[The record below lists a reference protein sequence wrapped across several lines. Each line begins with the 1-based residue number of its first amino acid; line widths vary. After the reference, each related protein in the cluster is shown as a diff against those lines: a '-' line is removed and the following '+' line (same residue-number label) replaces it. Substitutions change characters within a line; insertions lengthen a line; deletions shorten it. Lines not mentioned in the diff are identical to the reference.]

1 MRILSSY
8 CFISSIIVLF
18 LLLGMSGP
26 VYSAKN
32 GCKSFTFFSQ
42 TQFPLKVYYI
52 QGQEPGPTVM
62 VQGGIQGDEP
72 SGYLTAQILASSK
85 LKKGNLIV
93 VPRANYPAIIEGE
106 RTINVDLNRRFDQEY
121 TQFYEDYLAR
131 VIKFLVKN
139 SDALIH
145 LHEGSGFYCPRY
157 VNRLQNPN
165 RYGQSVIIDTAVF
178 EDRINLA
185 KTVNNVLPCLNEK
198 IFTNKYRFQLFNTET
213 FSSKTQYPE
222 QKRSLTYYTLQRCR
236 IPALAIEVSK
246 DIKNLAW
253 KVEQQLRA
261 TTFFLYRFGLR
272 LDLPDFSKMVLKEY
286 FQRIKKDQT
295 YNNLL
300 EYRSHNGSDIS
311 CLDTKGCFSSKVR
324 FQEDLK
330 GFNPSVGAYTDDW
343 PQLNILRLPCSQL
356 PHFSEKI
363 SLKSDGQIVS
373 HMELGNRSQAEI
385 HNFFSQPIFVC
396 LLNNKMHFIS
406 AGEELVA
413 REGDRLVMLGMW
425 QRGSQEVIN
434 LKGYVSQ
441 AGYNDGQ
448 DMGRE
453 IILSKDFFISKYLM
467 DADNPSH
474 WRCRAIRETSG
485 ETNSEFTV
493 LVLPQKIQGLE
504 LSSKQ
509 GHRFQFPI
517 GTENVFHIPPGEYK
531 LTDIYGPSHGEMYLP
546 IINGMPMKNGESFF
560 LGQDARE
567 QLSIYLTNSFKLI
580 TRLYLV
586 GNKVN

>member
-1 MRILSSY
+1 MKLKRFSCS
-8 CFISSIIVLF
+8 FIPIIIVIIST
-18 LLLGMSGP
+18 LGCLGP
-26 VYSAKN
+26 VYASKHE
-32 GCKSFTFFSQ
+32 CRTFTFFPQ

-72 SGYLTAQILASSK
+72 SGYLTAQLLASSK

-106 RTINVDLNRRFDQEY
+106 RSINVDLNRRFDQEY

-131 VIKFLVKN
+131 VIKFLVQN

-165 RYGQSVIIDTAVF
+165 RYGQSVIIDTAVY

-185 KTVNNVLPCLNEK
+185 ETVNNVLTCLNEK
-198 IFTNKYRFQLFNTET
+198 IVTSKYRFQLFNTET

-222 QKRSLTYYTLQRCR
+222 QKRSLTYYTLKSCR

-246 DIKNLAW
+246 DINNLAW

-272 LDLPDFSKMVLKEY
+272 LDLPDFSNTLLKDY
-286 FQRIKKDQT
+286 FQRIKQDHK
-295 YNNLL
+295 YNLQDHHNP
-300 EYRSHNGSDIS
+300 NGSNIS
-311 CLDTKGCFSSKVR
+311 RTDTNGFSLTFR
-324 FQEDLK
+324 FQEALK
-330 GFNPSVGAYTDDW
+330 EFNPSVGAYTDDW
-343 PQLNILRLPCSQL
+343 PQLNLLRLP
-356 PHFSEKI
+356 FSKLLHSPGKI
-363 SLKSDGQIVS
+363 SLKSDGHIVG
-373 HMELGNRSQAEI
+373 HMELEDRSKAEI
-385 HNFFSQPIFVC
+385 HNFFNQPIFVC
-396 LLNNKMHFIS
+396 LLNDQIHFIS

-413 REGDRLVMLGMW
+413 RQGDRLVILGMW
-425 QRGSQEVIN
+425 QGGSREVIN
-434 LKGYVSQ
+434 LKGYLSH

-448 DMGRE
+448 DLGHE
-453 IILSKDFFISKYLM
+453 IILSKDFFISKYIM
-467 DADNPSH
+467 DTDNPHH
-474 WRCRAIRETSG
+474 WRCRAVRETQG
-485 ETNSEFTV
+485 ESESEFTV
-493 LVLPQKIQGLE
+493 LVLPQRVRGLE
-504 LSSKQ
+504 LVSKQ

-517 GTENVFHIPPGEYK
+517 ETDNVFHIPPGEYM
-531 LTDIYGPSHGEMYLP
+531 LTEIYGPSDTEMYLP
-546 IINGMPMKNGESFF
+546 IINGMPMKEGESFF
-560 LGQDARE
+560 LGENTKE
-567 QLSIYLTNSFKLI
+567 QLSIYLSNSFKLI